1 MRCTSVQSDID
12 HPLMPAVD
20 SQPAQ
25 SKMEVI
31 TKRLIWLYLILLI
44 MEGVLRKWIVP
55 SLSAPLLILRD
66 PIVMAIYLTAFMGRR
81 LVIRGAL
88 LWLVVL
94 ALLSVV
100 FAILAECDPVVMV
113 YGLRINYLHVPLVF
127 LMADLLTRRDV
138 ERLGVIIL
146 LLTLPIG
153 LLMVAQYFSPEGSWL
168 NVGAGGEPGQL
179 RGALGRVRP
188 SGPFSFTTGPAA
200 WFPLATAFVMH
211 GWVSRANYPRWLLI
225 AATGMIVLM
234 IPISISRTLM
244 LSVLIVVAFG
254 AVAVLRNPGRLL
266 SILFPLL
273 LVVLL
278 SNFMGGSV
286 TESFASRWD
295 ESTSEGFEESI
306 VKRQFSTYFKAIDLV
321 AIAPP
326 FGYGIGAGS
335 NVGARI
341 ATGEAGF
348 LLAESEWG
356 KIIMELGPALG
367 WAFILFRCWL
377 ALKLFFTG
385 WFSVFRHGDSL
396 PWLLAAAT
404 ILPVLSGQ
412 WAPPTILGFAVFG
425 AGLTLAAANT
435 EDASAP
441 DEDEDTLQP
450 DSEGAAPT

>member
-1 MRCTSVQSDID
+1 
-12 HPLMPAVD
+12 
-20 SQPAQ
+20 
-25 SKMEVI
+25 MEVI
-31 TKRLIWLYLILLI
+31 TKRLIWLYLLLLI
-44 MEGVLRKWIVP
+44 LEGVLRKWVVP
-55 SLSAPLLILRD
+55 SLSAPLLIIRD
-66 PIVMAIYLTAFMGRR
+66 PLVVLIYLTAFMGQR
-81 LVIRGAL
+81 LVMSGAL
-88 LWLVVL
+88 LWLLVM

-100 FAILAECDPVVMV
+100 FATLAGGDPIVMV

-127 LMADLLTRRDV
+127 LMADLLTREDV
-138 ERLGVIIL
+138 QRLGRAIL

-153 LLMVAQYFSPEGSWL
+153 LLMVLQYFSPEGSWL

-200 WFPLATAFVMH
+200 WFPIATAFVMH
-211 GWVSRANYPRWLLI
+211 GWVSRASYPRWLLL
-225 AATGMIVLM
+225 ATTCMIVLI

-254 AVAVLRNPGRLL
+254 LLAVVRSPSRLL

-273 LVVLL
+273 LVILL
-278 SNFMGGSV
+278 SNFMGNSV
-286 TESFASRWD
+286 TESFTSRWD
-295 ESTSEGFEESI
+295 ESTSQGFEESI
-306 VKRQFSTYFKAIDLV
+306 LKRQFSTYFKAIDLI

-326 FGYGIGAGS
+326 FGFGIGAGS
-335 NVGARI
+335 NVGARVM
-341 ATGEAGF
+341 TGEVGF
-348 LLAESEWG
+348 WLAESEWG

-367 WAFILFRCWL
+367 WAFILFRIWM

-435 EDASAP
+435 DHRLE
-441 DEDEDTLQP
+441 EDEAEADDQTP
-450 DSEGAAPT
+450 EPENSATP